1 MPTFLQTAVNK
12 IPLLRRRAS
21 VDIGETS
28 PCEYGNLR
36 LGDDTWARLGRI
48 HTLFSELAEWS
59 PKKKMMRRG
68 AKSAA
73 GMVLGLDYNRSH
85 SPELNYIE
93 MMSRLMCLDHVSGS
107 LGVSIRLTKVGQAL
121 PGLAGRLP
129 WRMDVAGPGELWPGR
144 AQPVTCHASRVAKFD
159 PPKTFC

>member
-1 MPTFLQTAVNK
+1 MLSIFFLPKYLNK

-21 VDIGETS
+21 VDIGEMS
-28 PCEYGNLR
+28 PSGSKGEYGNLR

-93 MMSRLMCLDHVSGS
+93 MMSRLMCLDHVSGL
-107 LGVSIRLTKVGQAL
+107 LGVSIRPTKVGQVL

-129 WRMDVAGPGELWPGR
+129 WRALARR
-144 AQPVTCHASRVAKFD
+144 AQPVTRHASPNSTRQRLFV
-159 PPKTFC
+159 T